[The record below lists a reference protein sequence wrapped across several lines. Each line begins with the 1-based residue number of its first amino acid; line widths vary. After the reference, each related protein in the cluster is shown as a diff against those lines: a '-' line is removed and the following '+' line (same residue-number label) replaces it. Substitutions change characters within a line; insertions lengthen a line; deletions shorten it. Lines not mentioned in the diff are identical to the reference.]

1 MTYQTHTARPLARAA
16 PRLEPD
22 VDLLQARIAELER
35 EKAEAQAFAAQA
47 AHELLT
53 PLVMIDAYATMVAE
67 QLDDELDAGA
77 LRDLDALQ
85 RGAVRTR
92 VLVETLLHA
101 GSSRAGRS
109 RFRVVDLNAVLGDSL
124 SLLAPEIRSRRADV
138 QVAEL
143 PEVLADEAL
152 IGAVFSN
159 LMINA
164 LRYGPRSGGTIRV
177 DAALVDT
184 DWRFS
189 IQSQGPMI
197 PAQDRNRIF
206 EPYHRGR
213 GERRAR
219 GAGLGLTI
227 CRQIVEAHGGQI
239 GVTSTVD
246 GENRFD
252 FTLPASSPRR

>member
-1 MTYQTHTARPLARAA
+1 MTYQTQTARPLARAG

-85 RGAVRTR
+85 RGALRTR
-92 VLVETLLHA
+92 VLVEALLHA

-109 RFRVVDLNAVLGDSL
+109 RLGVVDLNAVLGDSL

-138 QVAEL
+138 QVAAL

-159 LMINA
+159 LLINA

-189 IQSQGPMI
+189 IQSQGPVI

-239 GVTSTVD
+239 GVTATVD
-246 GENRFD
+246 GENHFD
-252 FTLPASSPRR
+252 FTLPA